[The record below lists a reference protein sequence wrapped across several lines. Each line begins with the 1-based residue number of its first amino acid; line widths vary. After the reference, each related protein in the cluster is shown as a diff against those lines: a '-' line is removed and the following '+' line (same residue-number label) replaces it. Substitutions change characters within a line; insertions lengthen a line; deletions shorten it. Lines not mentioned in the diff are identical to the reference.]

1 MKKMIFELNLNYSY
15 DKEHKGAHYL
25 VNGKHLNTGEF
36 TEVATKSGLG
46 YEAKKDANT
55 AYNEGSDIPELN
67 ASVKSSRF
75 TLTSSKLADTFEK
88 SIEIYFQNVHS
99 TVWIYAT
106 IIENMINLYFMN
118 KEEFKSFLESFSSLN
133 ERGVIRGK
141 ATTAKMLAWLE
152 GKVE

>member
-1 MKKMIFELNLNYSY
+1 MKKKVFELNLNYSY

-25 VNGKHLNTGEF
+25 INEKYLNNGEF
-36 TEVATKSGLG
+36 MEAVTKSVLG

-55 AYNEGSDIPELN
+55 AYDKGSDIPELN

-75 TLTSSKLADTFEK
+75 TLTNCKLANTFEK

-99 TVWIYAT
+99 TIWIYAT
-106 IIENMINLYFMN
+106 IIENMVNLYFMN
-118 KEEFKSFLESFSSLN
+118 KEEFKNFLETFSSLN
-133 ERGVIRGK
+133 ERRVIRGK

>member
-25 VNGKHLNTGEF
+25 VNGKYLNNGEF
-36 TEVATKSGLG
+36 METVTKSVLG

-55 AYNEGSDIPELN
+55 AYDKGSDIPELN
-67 ASVKSSRF
+67 TSVKSSRF
-75 TLTSSKLADTFEK
+75 TLTNCKLANTFEE

-99 TVWIYAT
+99 TTWMYTILTDNIVNIYT
-106 IIENMINLYFMN
+106 MN
-118 KEEFKSFLESFSSLN
+118 KEEFKTFLETFSSLN

-141 ATTAKMLAWLE
+141 ATTAKMLTWLE
-152 GKVE
+152 CRVE